1 MQKTI
6 ETDVA
11 ALTLAVELE
20 RFLVGESDGG
30 LLFQALYGE
39 VADEPI
45 PERLLAVVRQD
56 CVDVTT
62 PVDAPLLCAAAA
74 AS

>member
-6 ETDVA
+6 ETDLA
-11 ALTLAVELE
+11 ALTLTVELE
-20 RFLVGESDGG
+20 RFLAGESDGG

-39 VADEPI
+39 VVDEPI